1 MTTTSTPARQPRA
14 PQQERGMQ
22 RMSQILDAAEQ
33 VIGEVGVDAASVQ
46 AIAERAGASM
56 GSLYHFFP
64 SKQAVIEALAERCI
78 TRVTEVNEA
87 NTSPAMIGLP
97 LEPLF
102 GQIVDAQVQLK
113 QQLPCFSEV
122 HDFVLKTPGGRDLR
136 ERMDRVLLDQ
146 VESFLGARMPG
157 MPVALRRSSAHL
169 AITMVHGV
177 LEAIDQMPPEAAE
190 PLVHELRAS
199 LVRYFEPYD
208 RQYGRGA

>member
-1 MTTTSTPARQPRA
+1 
-14 PQQERGMQ
+14 MQ

-64 SKQAVIEALAERCI
+64 SKQAVVEALAERCI

-97 LEPLF
+97 LEQLF
-102 GQIVDAQVQLK
+102 EQIVDAQVRLK
-113 QQLPCFSEV
+113 AQLPCFDEV
-122 HDFVLKTPGGRDLR
+122 HEAVLKTPGGRDLR
-136 ERMDRVLLDQ
+136 ERMDRVLLEQ
-146 VESFLGARMPG
+146 VETFLGARMPT
-157 MPVALRRSSAHL
+157 MPAPLRRSSAHL

-177 LEAIDQMPPEAAE
+177 IEAIADMPAEASA

-208 RQYGRGA
+208 RQFGRGAAS